1 VLIGRILITLQKYLP
16 SEWVLLKRF
25 SRSEVKHQ
33 ENIEMKGIMCYI
45 YLFVCL
51 VVIGNDC
58 VIAKYDVDIDD
69 CLVSCVVVITILRFT
84 VILCYHC
91 ST

>member
-1 VLIGRILITLQKYLP
+1 
-16 SEWVLLKRF
+16 
-25 SRSEVKHQ
+25 
-33 ENIEMKGIMCYI
+33 MKGIMCYI